1 MRTMV
6 LAGQQVIEFGHME
19 QQQMRWLQQAQ
30 NTIAEL
36 QHDIDRLNN
45 TIDPIH
51 PLDEEEDLDMLIE
64 DDGWEEVEVEPEE
77 DVVPMEDNDDEPMSD
92 IDSDHSDE
100 QSSHRDQ
107 LVALDAFFCDLK

>member
-1 MRTMV
+1 
-6 LAGQQVIEFGHME
+6 
-19 QQQMRWLQQAQ
+19 
-30 NTIAEL
+30 
-36 QHDIDRLNN
+36 
-45 TIDPIH
+45 
-51 PLDEEEDLDMLIE
+51 MLIE